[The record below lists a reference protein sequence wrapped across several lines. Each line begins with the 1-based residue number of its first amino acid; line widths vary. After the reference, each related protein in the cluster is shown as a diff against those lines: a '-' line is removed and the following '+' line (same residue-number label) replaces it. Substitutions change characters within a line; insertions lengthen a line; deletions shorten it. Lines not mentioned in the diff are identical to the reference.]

1 MGPEGYNSATLFP
14 MLKLKTLALDLDV
27 LYAKN
32 EYQCFLFFEVFCQY
46 TYSLCFTCVCPVGPT
61 LRDPNSMYLQNH
73 ASIRSNRFRLSIL
86 NSRLTLQFLSNFIF
100 I

>member
-46 TYSLCFTCVCPVGPT
+46 TYSLCFTCVCLVGPT
-61 LRDPNSMYLQNH
+61 LRVPNSPNLQNC
-73 ASIRSNRFRLSIL
+73 AFIRNNKFRLLIL
-86 NSRLTLQFLSNFIF
+86 D
-100 I
+100 